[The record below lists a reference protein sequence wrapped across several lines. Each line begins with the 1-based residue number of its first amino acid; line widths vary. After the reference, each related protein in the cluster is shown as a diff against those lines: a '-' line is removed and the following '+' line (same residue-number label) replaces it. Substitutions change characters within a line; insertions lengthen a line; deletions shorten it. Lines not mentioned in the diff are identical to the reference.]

1 MKYNVV
7 ITAGGTS
14 EKIDNVRKITNSGTG
29 KLGSI
34 IAKNLILTHDEDIEK
49 IYYICSN
56 SSYKPT
62 GNKIEIIQI
71 DDTNSLEKAVQ
82 NILKTKKIDY
92 FIHSMA
98 VSDYTVDYITTSEDL
113 ALEIDSS
120 NLKTSYVINNYK
132 KGIKDNKI
140 SSSKENLIIKLKKT
154 PKIISNIK
162 KLSPTTFL
170 VGFKLL
176 DKVEISN
183 LLNVAIKLKDKNDL
197 DIVVA
202 NDLETIRHGKHEA
215 FIIKKDNSYVRASG
229 KDEIALKLIDEL
241 FNTKKESY
249 CFL

>member
-120 NLKTSYVINNYK
+120 NLETSYVINNYK

-154 PKIISNIK
+154 VYIIIQALIKI
-162 KLSPTTFL
+162 L
-170 VGFKLL
+170 
-176 DKVEISN
+176 
-183 LLNVAIKLKDKNDL
+183 
-197 DIVVA
+197 
-202 NDLETIRHGKHEA
+202 
-215 FIIKKDNSYVRASG
+215 
-229 KDEIALKLIDEL
+229 
-241 FNTKKESY
+241 
-249 CFL
+249 